1 MDVCMMSRSDFLGDG
16 MAGAYRVRTMRR
28 EKVDFAVEQAAREGW
43 NPGLH
48 DADAFFAA
56 DAGGFLVGELDGVP
70 IGCISAVR
78 YGREFGFI
86 GFYIVLP
93 DFRGRGYGMPLWR
106 AALERFGPQN
116 VGLDGVIEQQD
127 NYRKLGFRL
136 AYSNIRYEW
145 HGRPQVSAPAPAAVR
160 VNCTDEIEGYDRLCF
175 PAPRRAFL
183 DAWLRLPD
191 SAALAWREG
200 GELRGYGVIRRCRKG
215 WKIGP
220 LFADTRAIAEA
231 LLLALAREAAADEP
245 IYLDVPEVNS
255 DAMRLAADYGMEEVF
270 GTARMY
276 KGGDPEV
283 SLDRVFGVTT
293 FELG

>member
-1 MDVCMMSRSDFLGDG
+1 MMGRSDVLGDG

-28 EKVDFAVEQAAREGW
+28 EEMDFAVEQAAREGW

-56 DAGGFLVGELDGVP
+56 DPEGFLVGELDGVP
-70 IGCISAVR
+70 IGCVSAVR

-106 AALERFGPQN
+106 AGLERFGPQII
-116 VGLDGVIEQQD
+116 GLNGVIEQQE
-127 NYRKLGFRL
+127 NYRKSGFRL

-145 HGRPQVSAPAPAAVR
+145 HRRPQFPAPSLPIAR
-160 VNCTDEIEGYDRLCF
+160 VNGAHEIEHYDRLCF

-183 DAWLRLPD
+183 DAWLRMSD
-191 SAALAWREG
+191 SAALAWREDG
-200 GELRGYGVIRRCRKG
+200 KLRGYGVIRRCRKG

-220 LFADTRAIAEA
+220 LFADTRPIAQA

-245 IYLDVPEVNS
+245 IYLDVPETNAA
-255 DAMRLAADYGMEEVF
+255 AMQLAADYGMEEVF

-276 KGGDPEV
+276 KGEEPEV
-283 SLDRVFGVTT
+283 SLERVFGVTT